1 MSPDVQT
8 SAGTT
13 VIALEGE
20 LDDVRVRDLWE
31 DVVGRARAAGTG
43 SVVVDATKLSEVGGT
58 GLLLLAEIRR
68 TVVWAG
74 GTIEMRGLTADQ
86 ASLVERAVG
95 HKPPEPREEDS
106 HFVSDVG
113 ETAFRALDELADT
126 VRFIGEAAIDL
137 AYAIRHPRS
146 LRWRDL
152 LRVMGQ
158 SGIDSMPVTCMLSG
172 IVGFIIAYQ
181 MMPALDRYGAA
192 DQTPT
197 IMGFAIIREL
207 GPLITAIILA
217 GRSGSAFAAEIG
229 TMKVTEEVN
238 ALTTMGLNPE
248 RFLVTPRVLAV
259 AITTPLLS
267 VFASFAGV
275 LGGWLPM
282 VARDM
287 SLELYLQS
295 VRNSIDQVD
304 FLQGVFKA
312 FVFAV
317 VIGGIGC
324 RSGLKTQ
331 VGPGAV
337 GASTTRAVVA
347 GIVAIIVLDGVLV
360 GLFHALGI

>member
-1 MSPDVQT
+1 MGHYTMNASRRAFLRKA
-8 SAGTT
+8 SSLSLAGAAAPW
-13 VIALEGE
+13 ALN
-20 LDDVRVRDLWE
+20 L
-31 DVVGRARAAGTG
+31 AA
-43 SVVVDATKLSEVGGT
+43 L
-58 GLLLLAEIRR
+58 
-68 TVVWAG
+68 
-74 GTIEMRGLTADQ
+74 
-86 ASLVERAVG
+86 
-95 HKPPEPREEDS
+95 
-106 HFVSDVG
+106 
-113 ETAFRALDELADT
+113 
-126 VRFIGEAAIDL
+126 GEAAAQSATDYKALVCVFLYGGNDYANTLVPYDTVHHEQYRVQRAAL
-137 AYAIRHPRS
+137 AHSRTTLGATV
-146 LRWRDL
+146 LDT
-152 LRVMGQ
+152 MQ
-158 SGIDSMPVTCMLSG
+158 
-172 IVGFIIAYQ
+172 
-181 MMPALDRYGAA
+181 PALDRYGAA

-282 VARDM
+282 IARDM
-287 SLELYLQS
+287 SLELYLQN